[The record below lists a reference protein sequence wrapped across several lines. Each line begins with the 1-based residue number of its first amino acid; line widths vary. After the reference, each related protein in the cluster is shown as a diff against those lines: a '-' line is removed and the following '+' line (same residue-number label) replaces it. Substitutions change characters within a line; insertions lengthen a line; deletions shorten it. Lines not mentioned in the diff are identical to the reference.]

1 MIDFWLI
8 STRRILSFSRLTP
21 TTLQLTI
28 TITRPLH
35 RVETTLPTTPP
46 IVMVL
51 ITITPELHIVNVPP
65 STQTN
70 ILLVYPGA
78 TMPDILRYVATIS
91 IFVVGFYF
99 MLFIIHLIFCFRL
112 EDAEAY
118 FYSIFTKGN

>member
-8 STRRILSFSRLTP
+8 STRRILSFSRLIP

-28 TITRPLH
+28 TITITLLLH

-51 ITITPELHIVNVPP
+51 ITITELHIVNVPP

-78 TMPDILRYVATIS
+78 TMPDILRYVATLI
-91 IFVVGFYF
+91 IFFG
-99 MLFIIHLIFCFRL
+99 LFHAVYHLIFCFRL
-112 EDAEAY
+112 ADAEAY
-118 FYSIFTKGN
+118 FYLTFTKGN